1 MFFPVTMIEE
11 FPHVLISYNFSRK
24 KDRYFL
30 SPYEVE
36 ISSHGSQRTVCD
48 IIRSSDFL
56 CGLLNIDRAMVLKQ
70 MSNNNT
76 SAGSTTTAENSPSPN
91 ADEKTSRRALS
102 CSTAPNNTNGND
114 LLLTMIE
121 QKLDFKHRCMFYS
134 TGPTSDLCG
143 EEICMRNFLWTDV
156 IFFAVCAL
164 DVDYNSSVICN
175 DIGYA
180 NLINYDE
187 ITGEKS
193 NNDEEEEVKRSPTK
207 SAHKMRYQHR
217 QYVHQWIC
225 IRDVIDGLITCNHTL
240 KNKNIM
246 DVLSKM
252 DMWIKQRNEPKKI
265 LKCQSLAD
273 VKLFKARA
281 RQLVWDLMEMK

>member
-1 MFFPVTMIEE
+1 M
-11 FPHVLISYNFSRK
+11 
-24 KDRYFL
+24 
-30 SPYEVE
+30 
-36 ISSHGSQRTVCD
+36 
-48 IIRSSDFL
+48 
-56 CGLLNIDRAMVLKQ
+56 
-70 MSNNNT
+70 
-76 SAGSTTTAENSPSPN
+76 
-91 ADEKTSRRALS
+91 
-102 CSTAPNNTNGND
+102 
-114 LLLTMIE
+114 
-121 QKLDFKHRCMFYS
+121 
-134 TGPTSDLCG
+134 
-143 EEICMRNFLWTDV
+143 
-156 IFFAVCAL
+156 
-164 DVDYNSSVICN
+164 ICN

-193 NNDEEEEVKRSPTK
+193 NEEETNIKRSPTK

-225 IRDVIDGLITCNHTL
+225 IRDIIDGLITCNHTL

-281 RQLVWDLMEMK
+281 RQLVWDLMEIK